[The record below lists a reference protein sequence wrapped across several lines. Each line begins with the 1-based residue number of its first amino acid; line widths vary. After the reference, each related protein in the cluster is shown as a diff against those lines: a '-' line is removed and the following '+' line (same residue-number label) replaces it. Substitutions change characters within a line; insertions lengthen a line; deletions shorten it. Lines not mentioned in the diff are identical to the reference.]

1 MRLTTKLTAF
11 AVGLTA
17 VLAAA
22 KATGNLPRKDVDRDE
37 RHERRKVVHVAELPV
52 PPMPP
57 APGEPE
63 MAVVVGPSEQVRI
76 LTTNRAAFLS
86 LRDDRL
92 VAGLSDS
99 IRRRVSAEMKH
110 EMGRSDGV
118 GRIVENAVRSG
129 VEKLLDKEI
138 SVPVEDIEDIDY
150 RQNRIVI
157 VYKKGEPSGLI
168 NFETL
173 KGDGDRTIL
182 EQFNEA
188 DARKLVEAVKVR
200 IR

>member
-1 MRLTTKLTAF
+1 
-11 AVGLTA
+11 
-17 VLAAA
+17 
-22 KATGNLPRKDVDRDE
+22 
-37 RHERRKVVHVAELPV
+37 
-52 PPMPP
+52 
-57 APGEPE
+57 

>member
-1 MRLTTKLTAF
+1 ML
-11 AVGLTA
+11 
-17 VLAAA
+17 
-22 KATGNLPRKDVDRDE
+22 
-37 RHERRKVVHVAELPV
+37 
-52 PPMPP
+52 P